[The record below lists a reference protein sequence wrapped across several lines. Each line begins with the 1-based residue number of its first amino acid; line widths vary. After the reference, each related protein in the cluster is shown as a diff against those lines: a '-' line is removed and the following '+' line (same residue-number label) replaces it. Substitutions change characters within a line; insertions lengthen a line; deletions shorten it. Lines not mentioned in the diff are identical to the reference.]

1 MALLKT
7 SERTKLYFPAFDSD
21 IFADF
26 PAFDSDIFADFPAF
40 DSDIFADLKQY
51 LKIQRNR

>member
-7 SERTKLYFPAFDSD
+7 YELTELY
-21 IFADF
+21 
-26 PAFDSDIFADFPAF
+26 FPAF